1 MVAGIEV
8 MMGSNIKD
16 GLCIAACQV
25 MTVLLFIIL
34 VDSTCHC
41 SLCFFGKNVCD
52 FKIIILNLQPK
63 QFNI

>member
-41 SLCFFGKNVCD
+41 SLCFFLVKMFAN
-52 FKIIILNLQPK
+52 FKLLY
-63 QFNI
+63 